1 MFIVGI
7 DEAGRGPWAGPLV
20 AAVCYLPKN
29 CKLKGLNDSKKL
41 TKQSRDRLF
50 EMIIKKADYGIG
62 IASAREVEKGMVKAL
77 NLAIERALLGLKIKP
92 DLLLIDGRDKFNLK
106 YLSRPQGAYYKPIA
120 KQSPPYK
127 TIIRGDQKERTI
139 MAASI
144 LAKVT
149 RDRIMEDLS
158 KKYPL
163 YGFESHKGYG
173 TRSHREIIEKHGI
186 CEIHR
191 KNFYIRE
198 LGMTL
203 GSVHI

>member
-1 MFIVGI
+1 MLIAGI

-41 TKQSRDRLF
+41 TEHSRDRLF
-50 EMIIKKADYGIG
+50 ALIIKKADYGIG

-77 NLAIERALLGLKIKP
+77 NLAIERALLGLKTEP
-92 DLLLIDGRDKFNLK
+92 DLLLIDGKDKFKLK
-106 YLSRPQGAYYKPIA
+106 Y
-120 KQSPPYK
+120 PYK
-127 TIIRGDQKERTI
+127 TIVRGDQKERAI
-139 MAASI
+139 MAASV

-173 TRSHREIIEKHGI
+173 TRSHRKIIEKHGI

-191 KNFYIRE
+191 RNFYIKE
-198 LGMTL
+198 LRMTL
-203 GSVHI
+203 GFITYLPISQILPGQETTD